1 MAEPATTRAAAAVP
15 DPVVPDSREGAL
27 GRRLSALAAV
37 AREAGV
43 GRLVLREPATL
54 AWLLEARVHV
64 PQTLE
69 SACLDVVV
77 DARGA
82 DPSLTV
88 VCNAIEAPR
97 LHDTEL
103 AGLPVEWDVV
113 PWWTPRDE
121 RLPSGPSVGSD
132 RAAGATADVSGAVV
146 ALRLVLDPRQ
156 QRLLA
161 EVSRDAAAAATRAA
175 LQLTPTVS
183 EYAAAGTFAAELL
196 AAGLDPVVLMVGGG
210 ERPGVHRHPL
220 PTDAP
225 HGERAMLACCARR
238 HGLIASVTR
247 VVAFDRLDPA
257 RHDSYGRLLEVER
270 AFLDASRPGTR
281 LGAAFSAGTAAYAE
295 HGFAEDEWHR
305 HHQGGLSGF
314 MPREFPAHAGSD
326 VQLATGSVVAWNPSA
341 DGLKVEDTAVV
352 GADGPE
358 LLVHDPDWP
367 SLQVGGRSRPDVLVR

>member
-1 MAEPATTRAAAAVP
+1 MA
-15 DPVVPDSREGAL
+15 D
-27 GRRLSALAAV
+27 AAV
-37 AREAGV
+37 ADTREAALARRLTALTGV
-43 GRLVLREPATL
+43 ARDAGVDRLLLREPATL

-77 DARGA
+77 DLGGDEPALR
-82 DPSLTV
+82 V

-97 LHDTEL
+97 LRDTEL
-103 AGLPVEWDVV
+103 ADLPVEWDVV

-121 RLPSGPSVGSD
+121 RLPSGPGVGADRQTGGSV
-132 RAAGATADVSGAVV
+132 DVSAAVT
-146 ALRLVLDPRQ
+146 ALRRVLDDRQ
-156 QRLLA
+156 QGLLA

-175 LQLTPTVS
+175 LRLTPRVS

-225 HGERAMLACCARR
+225 LGERAMLVCCARR

-247 VVAFDRLDPA
+247 VVAFGRLDA
-257 RHDSYGRLLEVER
+257 ERHDSYRRLLEVER

-281 LGAAFSAGTAAYAE
+281 LGEAFSAGTAAYAD
-295 HGFAEDEWHR
+295 HGFAADEWHH

-314 MPREFPAHAGSD
+314 TPRDFPAHAGSD
-326 VQLATGSVVAWNPSA
+326 DELATGSVVAWNPSA

-352 GADGPE
+352 RADGPE
-358 LLVHDPDWP
+358 VLVHDPDWP